1 MLSLALIVAL
11 CSCSKSDDVAMINT
25 AALPGNIVQSA
36 NNSTENDANDTAQ
49 IPASEPE
56 QFAEKAATEPKGYEK
71 QGPNAASDRVKGTR
85 SLTARRWD
93 EFQAAIKRCVAV
105 ALSARGQC
113 LAEARDTYRS
123 ANIDCAA
130 LPGREHKECLKYAKL
145 WTDTEMDVPT
155 GAVPHEEES
164 AAIAAPPGDAVTR

>member
-1 MLSLALIVAL
+1 MN
-11 CSCSKSDDVAMINT
+11 NT

-36 NNSTENDANDTAQ
+36 NNSTENDANDAAQ

-56 QFAEKAATEPKGYEK
+56 QFAEKAATETEPKEYEK

-85 SLTARRWD
+85 SLAARRWD

-105 ALSARGQC
+105 ALSAREQC

-123 ANIDCAA
+123 ANFDCAA

-145 WTDTEMDVPT
+145 WEDTQMDVPT
-155 GAVPHEEES
+155 GAVAHDES
-164 AAIAAPPGDAVTR
+164 AANR